1 MYSFPFSS
9 CAVLMKGLGPEK
21 SIPCH
26 ICCPACRAHP
36 APCAYHLD
44 WRPMQ
49 SFSSRHR
56 VHPLPAVR
64 MAAVLLL
71 VLLWARA
78 AEAEE
83 CNRPPKLENGLL
95 HDKYLQKKTFA
106 SGSKVSYVCNP
117 GYTFPPYSRKSII
130 CNEGVWEPLQA
141 TCTPK
146 SCGSPGEI
154 MNGYYQ
160 GDNTFG
166 SNVTFYC
173 NEGYKLVGR
182 NSRLCQTDGW
192 GGQVPTCEAVKC
204 PDIPA
209 IENGRISRPSTE
221 SWEYGMV
228 AEVSCHDDY
237 SLIGERKL
245 ICESDGNW
253 NHPFPK
259 CKDVECPAPD
269 IPNNVRMV
277 SIYKPTYKYQEQ
289 ISFRCEEGYE
299 MEGDGRIVCG
309 EDGKF
314 SPPPP
319 TCTPRKCDRPPEL
332 ENGLLE
338 DKYLMQKKFPSGSTV
353 YYVCNPGYT
362 FRQYS
367 RRSIICN
374 EGVWEPLRATCTP
387 KSCGSPGEVMNGY
400 YQGNNTF
407 GSSVTFYCYEG
418 YKLVGRNYRLC
429 EDDGWGGQVPTCEV
443 VKCPDIPAIENGEI
457 SRLSAESWEYGMVA
471 EVSCHDDYSLI
482 GERKLI
488 CESDGNWNHPFP
500 KCKDVK
506 CPAPDIPNNVRMV
519 SIYKP
524 TYKYQEQIS
533 FRCEE
538 GYEMEGDG
546 RIVCGEDGKFSPPPP
561 TCTPRKCDR
570 PPELENGL
578 LEDKYLMQKKFPS
591 GSTVYY
597 VCNPG
602 YTFRQYSRRSI
613 ICNEGVWEPLRATC
627 TPKSCG
633 SPGEIMN
640 GYYQGNNTFGSSVT
654 FYCYEGYKLVGRN
667 YRLCEDDGW
676 GGQVPTCE
684 AVKCPDIPAIE
695 NGRISRL
702 STESW
707 EYGMVAEVSCH
718 GDYSLIGERKLIC
731 ESDGNWNHPF
741 PKCKDVKCPAPDFPN
756 NVRMVSIYKPTYKYQ
771 EQISFRCEE
780 GYEMEGDGR
789 IVCGED
795 GKFSPPPPTCTPPS
809 KRSHLNLIILGV
821 LAIVIIPLVIGF
833 LYKRNS
839 SCGSLMRNKKRDL
852 ENGEALSH
860 QMERLAPAE
869 ETK

>member
-1 MYSFPFSS
+1 
-9 CAVLMKGLGPEK
+9 MKGPGPEK

-36 APCAYHLD
+36 APCECHLD
-44 WRPMQ
+44 WRPVQ

-56 VHPLPAVR
+56 AHPLPAVR

-78 AEAEE
+78 AEAGE

-117 GYTFPPYSRKSII
+117 GYTFPPYSRRSIT

-166 SNVTFYC
+166 SSVTFYC

-182 NSRLCQTDGW
+182 NYRLCEDDGW

-209 IENGRISRPSTE
+209 IENGEISRLSTE

-228 AEVSCHDDY
+228 AEFSCHGDY

-259 CKDVECPAPD
+259 CKVVKCPAPD
-269 IPNNVRMV
+269 IPNNVHMV
-277 SIYKPTYKYQEQ
+277 STYKPTYKYQEQ

-299 MEGDGRIVCG
+299 MEGDGHIVCG
-309 EDGKF
+309 EDGNF

-319 TCTPRKCDRPPEL
+319 TCTPRKCNRPPEL

-338 DKYLMQKKFPSGSTV
+338 DKYRGKETFASGSRV
-353 YYVCNPGYT
+353 SYLCNPGYT
-362 FRQYS
+362 FSQND
-367 RRSIICN
+367 RRSITCN

-387 KSCGSPGEVMNGY
+387 KSCGSPGEIMNGY
-400 YQGNNTF
+400 YQGDNTF
-407 GSSVTFYCYEG
+407 GSSVTFYCNEG

-443 VKCPDIPAIENGEI
+443 VKCPDIPAIENGE
-457 SRLSAESWEYGMVA
+457 
-471 EVSCHDDYSLI
+471 
-482 GERKLI
+482 
-488 CESDGNWNHPFP
+488 
-500 KCKDVK
+500 
-506 CPAPDIPNNVRMV
+506 
-519 SIYKP
+519 
-524 TYKYQEQIS
+524 
-533 FRCEE
+533 
-538 GYEMEGDG
+538 
-546 RIVCGEDGKFSPPPP
+546 
-561 TCTPRKCDR
+561 
-570 PPELENGL
+570 
-578 LEDKYLMQKKFPS
+578 
-591 GSTVYY
+591 
-597 VCNPG
+597 
-602 YTFRQYSRRSI
+602 
-613 ICNEGVWEPLRATC
+613 
-627 TPKSCG
+627 
-633 SPGEIMN
+633 
-640 GYYQGNNTFGSSVT
+640 
-654 FYCYEGYKLVGRN
+654 
-667 YRLCEDDGW
+667 
-676 GGQVPTCE
+676 
-684 AVKCPDIPAIE
+684 
-695 NGRISRL
+695 ISRL

-741 PKCKDVKCPAPDFPN
+741 PKCKVVKCPVPDIPN
-756 NVRMVSIYKPTYKYQ
+756 NVHMVSTYKPTYKYQ

-780 GYEMEGDGR
+780 GYEMEGDGH

-795 GKFSPPPPTCTPPS
+795 GNFSPPPPTCTPRKCNRPPELENGLLEDQYRGKETFAS
-809 KRSHLNLIILGV
+809 GSRVSYVCNPGYTFSQNDRRSITCNEGV
-821 LAIVIIPLVIGF
+821 WELLRATCTP
-833 LYKRNS
+833 K
-839 SCGSLMRNKKRDL
+839 SCGSPGEIM
-852 ENGEALSH
+852 NGYYRGDVTFGSQITFYCNEGC
-860 QMERLAPAE
+860 
-869 ETK
+869 